1 MEGKEVFWDLNERFG
16 KRGRFEAL
24 LLVDLERRKE
34 TEKECFIKTKS

>member
-24 LLVDLERRKE
+24 RTFSRSRK
-34 TEKECFIKTKS
+34 KKRNGKRMFY

>member
-24 LLVDLERRKE
+24 RFSRSRK
-34 TEKECFIKTKS
+34 KKRNGKRMFY